1 MTTDTTVSSAPAV
14 AAPSRSRHGGPWV
27 VFLVRRLIRSLVA
40 MWVIVTAAF
49 LVLRAAGGDPVRAA
63 LGATADESVVQARRE
78 QLGLDQP
85 LIVQYVDYLL
95 GLLRGDLGASLI
107 TGREV
112 TDLVAQRMPAT
123 LELAALSFVVILL
136 VAVPLGLF
144 VAILTQ
150 GGRRRGAE
158 VAFTGVTAFIAAIPE
173 YLLGVVL
180 IIVFGITAHL
190 LPVAGRGGPESYIL
204 PVAAMSIAA
213 SASIARIARIEALAT
228 LGDDYVRTARS
239 KRLPAALVYFRHALP
254 NMLTATLTIGG
265 TMLGT
270 MVASGVLVEQVFNWP
285 GLGTAFVGAITA
297 KDYGI
302 VQGLALVYAAIILT
316 INLIVDIVLSLLDRR
331 TTLMETS

>member
-1 MTTDTTVSSAPAV
+1 MTLDTTVSSAPAV
-14 AAPSRSRHGGPWV
+14 AAPSRSRHGGPWLA
-27 VFLVRRLIRSLVA
+27 FLGRRILRSVVA

-63 LGATADESVVQARRE
+63 LGATADETVVQARRE
-78 QLGLDQP
+78 QLGLDKP
-85 LIVQYVDYLL
+85 LLQQYVDYVL

-112 TDLVAQRMPAT
+112 TELVAQRLPAT

-136 VAVPLGLF
+136 IAVPLGLF
-144 VAILTQ
+144 IAILTQ
-150 GGRRRGAE
+150 GGRRRGVE
-158 VAFTGVTAFIAAIPE
+158 VAFTGATSFVAAIPE
-173 YLLGVVL
+173 YLLGVIL
-180 IIVFGITAHL
+180 IIVFGITAHV

-204 PVAAMSIAA
+204 PVAALSIAA

-228 LGDDYVRTARS
+228 LGDDYIRTARS
-239 KRLPAALVYFRHALP
+239 KRLPAAMVYFKHALP

-302 VQGLALVYAAIILT
+302 VQGLALVYAAIILS

>member
-1 MTTDTTVSSAPAV
+1 MPGPPGGGRPAR
-14 AAPSRSRHGGPWV
+14 PPPGGPWV